1 MLIRESTALT
11 VATLSFGAAALQLGL
26 PATQPA
32 VCRPQGAVVQYL
44 PMPEV
49 KLISPAPGWDWPIV
63 DRWLPPE
70 PSAPAEG
77 KVEKT
82 DEPTEEPV
90 ASSKERP
97 RIHRARHYR
106 SRRRH

>member
-1 MLIRESTALT
+1 MLIKESTALT
-11 VATLSFGAAALQLGL
+11 VATLSFGAASLQLGL

-32 VCRPQGAVVQYL
+32 ICRPQGAIVQYL

-49 KLISPAPGWDWPIV
+49 KLISPAPGWDWPIA

-70 PSAPAEG
+70 PSAPVEEKADKAEQP
-77 KVEKT
+77 E
-82 DEPTEEPV
+82 EEPA
-90 ASSKERP
+90 ASAKERP
-97 RIHRARHYR
+97 RHRERHHR